1 MTKNIILFIILI
13 NCISCKKEKS
23 VSSLQN
29 TDSIRTSKNIVNDTL
44 AQPIELKEKSQ
55 NPHNILDTSF
65 IEKTTIQINKL
76 NIHECFGM
84 LLEDNEQKFA
94 IAKYSNVVG
103 DCFKGKNKILLEKFL
118 NYYDNGKA
126 NFKIL
131 DELNVVTNHP
141 KTYFNAVHLTLD
153 GSEKVYLIEYQDNLK
168 EKITKV
174 YKIWKIDYDAGKFVE
189 IKVPQNLTF
198 LNPEYAEE

>member
-1 MTKNIILFIILI
+1 MTKNIIILSI
-13 NCISCKKEKS
+13 LLAFTSCKKEES
-23 VSSLQN
+23 VSNLQN
-29 TDSIRTSKNIVNDTL
+29 SDSTTISKNIVKDTL
-44 AQPIELKEKSQ
+44 AQPIELKEIPQ
-55 NPHNILDTSF
+55 DPHDILDTSF
-65 IEKTTIQINKL
+65 IGKTTIEINKL

-94 IAKYSNVVG
+94 IAKYSNVVD
-103 DCFKGKNKILLEKFL
+103 DCFKGKNKILFEKFM

-126 NFKIL
+126 NFKIV
-131 DELNVVTNHP
+131 DELNVITNHP

-153 GSEKVYLIEYQDNLK
+153 GSEKVYLAEYEDSGK
-168 EKITKV
+168 ESITRI
-174 YKIWKIDYDAGKFVE
+174 YKIWKIDFDVEKFVE